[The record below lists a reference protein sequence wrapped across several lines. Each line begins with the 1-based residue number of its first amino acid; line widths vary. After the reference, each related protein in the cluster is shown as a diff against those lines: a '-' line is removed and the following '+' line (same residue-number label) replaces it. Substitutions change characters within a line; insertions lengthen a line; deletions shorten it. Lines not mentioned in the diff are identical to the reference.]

1 MRKSSAIEQ
10 PLDPRLPGRY
20 GRMTRAE
27 LDAEVEAIEKENPQG
42 TPLTD
47 AEWAAMKRAALAE
60 RRRRG
65 RPAKAEADKVARVLV
80 TMPRDLLAAV
90 DAAAAAR
97 DVSRAALIADG
108 MRRLLKI
115 KA

>member
-1 MRKSSAIEQ
+1 MKKVSRHVRPS
-10 PLDPRLPGRY
+10 DRY
-20 GRMTRAE
+20 VAMTKAE
-27 LDAEVEAIEKENPQG
+27 YDAEAAKYEPPNKIEG

-47 AEWAAMKRAALAE
+47 AEWDAMKRAAVAE

-80 TMPRDLLAAV
+80 TMPRELLAAV
-90 DAAAAAR
+90 DAEAAAR

-108 MRRLLKI
+108 MRRLLKL